1 MRASDDLLTLDE
13 VAKTLSKIK
22 AIEHINLHR
31 ALRDCGILR
40 KDNSMPMQK
49 HVNNGFFAVIQ
60 STWTAPD
67 GEVKINRKVMVTGA
81 VMQALTAWY
90 AKYIETLPPTLKK
103 AA

>member
-1 MRASDDLLTLDE
+1 MRASDDLLTFDE

-22 AIEHINLHR
+22 PIGHINLRR

-40 KDNSMPMQK
+40 KGNGLPMQK
-49 HVNNGFFAVIQ
+49 HVNNGLLAVVQ

-67 GEVKINRKVMVTGA
+67 GEVKINRKIMATGA
-81 VMQALTAWY
+81 GMQALTAWY
-90 AKYIETLPPTLKK
+90 TKYIETSPPALKK